1 MTTFPGKLAN
11 RAAATIAQT
20 ADLVRNAHQRI
31 NTLGSQVS
39 SLTPG
44 SWEDIT
50 LSGGWSN
57 LSGYIP
63 AMSQIARLGAVQI
76 VGHLT
81 GGTTTDGTVI
91 GTLTSG
97 YYNTVY
103 SHSFTCTVMT
113 GAGSV
118 SVAGTVSGSTDSNG
132 LTDPGVTGG
141 TTSNGLTNPNVT
153 GTSDATTASTGTP
166 HTHGP
171 GSYDLINGYH
181 VHYLSGSSV
190 NNGYHV
196 HGNTGGGQSSATPVN
211 YNTAMLTVTTSGQIV
226 LHNCPAA
233 ATQVSFN
240 ETLPLIGM

>member
-11 RAAATIAQT
+11 RAAVTIAQT
-20 ADLVRNAHQRI
+20 YKLVNNAHQRI
-31 NTLGSQVS
+31 NTLGSQVA

-44 SWEDIT
+44 SWEDIA

-63 AMSQIARLGAVQI
+63 SMAQIARLGAVQI

-91 GTLTSG
+91 GTLTAG
-97 YYNTVY
+97 YYNTAY
-103 SHSFTCTVMT
+103 AHSFTCTVMT
-113 GAGSV
+113 GAGAT

-141 TTSNGLTNPNVT
+141 TTSNGLTNPQGA
-153 GTSDATTASTGTP
+153 GTADATTATTGVA

-171 GSYDLINGYH
+171 GSYDIINGYH
-181 VHYLSGSSV
+181 VHSLASTSV

-196 HGNTGGGQSSATPVN
+196 HTNAGGGQASATPVN
-211 YNTAMLTVTTSGQIV
+211 YNTAMLTVTTSGTIV

-240 ETLPLIGM
+240 ETLPLIGV